1 MFCEYGLIFSR
12 SILGVNDFYRDLW
25 GCGIYF
31 SWSAHP
37 CSNRESFQTSGQFIT
52 FTKYHSV
59 FLGWSCVNGS
69 IYTLSWL
76 LFWYLKRCWI
86 LKNHSLSVKSHLLEF
101 TLAEWFTNFSL
112 VLEHMILFWR
122 SRVRLRITIMMVPSK
137 RLLAAHWYHQIFYVV
152 WFSFP
157 MDKLSV
163 FVEVFRQQMM
173 KLKNFL
179 CHCWILALGDQF
191 IIILFFIYWVFYP
204 PNWKKKFTAPICNT
218 VTGMIY

>member
-1 MFCEYGLIFSR
+1 MSCEYGFIFST

-37 CSNRESFQTSGQFIT
+37 CNNRQSFQTSGQFIT
-52 FTKYHSV
+52 FTKYHSP

-101 TLAEWFTNFSL
+101 TLAEWSTNFSL
-112 VLEHMILFWR
+112 VLEHMILFRR

-157 MDKLSV
+157 MDKLWSV
-163 FVEVFRQQMM
+163 FVEVLRQQMM
-173 KLKNFL
+173 KLRNFL
-179 CHCWILALGDQF
+179 CHCWIFSFEGSIHYNLIFYILG
-191 IIILFFIYWVFYP
+191 ILSP
-204 PNWKKKFTAPICNT
+204 KLKKKIHSTY
-218 VTGMIY
+218 M

>member
-137 RLLAAHWYHQIFYVV
+137 RHIDTIRYFMSYDLAFLWTSCGLFLLKYSGNKWWNLRTFYAI
-152 WFSFP
+152 
-157 MDKLSV
+157 
-163 FVEVFRQQMM
+163 VEF
-173 KLKNFL
+173 
-179 CHCWILALGDQF
+179 LALRDQF

-218 VTGMIY
+218 ITGMIY